1 MEHINFIFSLFE
13 AIYLLSVYTFALL
26 IYHFL
31 LIILILMKILWEYKP
46 LATSQEI
53 LLLKFLFLLYNEV
66 MT

>member
-1 MEHINFIFSLFE
+1 MNSIFSLFE

-31 LIILILMKILWEYKP
+31 LMIILILMKILWEYKP

-53 LLLKFLFLLYNEV
+53 LLKFLFLLYNEV